1 MQTQGNTIDCQKS
14 AIDPSPAILRV
25 AVTEEEVS
33 LLPLTYTYIATAV
46 LIPSDLL
53 CKSCLICYFE
63 NGGDYQLFTKHGASL
78 NEHSAS

>member
-1 MQTQGNTIDCQKS
+1 MQTQENTIVCQKS
-14 AIDPSPAILRV
+14 AIDPIPAILRV
-25 AVTEEEVS
+25 AVTKEVS
-33 LLPLTYTYIATAV
+33 LIPLTCTYIATAV
-46 LIPSDLL
+46 LIPSDRL